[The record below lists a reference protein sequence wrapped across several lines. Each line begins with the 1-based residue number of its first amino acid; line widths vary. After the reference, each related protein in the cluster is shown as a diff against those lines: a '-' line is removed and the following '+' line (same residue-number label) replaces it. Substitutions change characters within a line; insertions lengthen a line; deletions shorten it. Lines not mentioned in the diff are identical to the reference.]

1 MNPSIYLNHFVWN
14 QFKDI
19 LRLKK
24 QFPATLFHRLLKLYR
39 RSSILDRKLYL
50 NYIVTACISQTS
62 ISSQNSI
69 MYSTNNFTS
78 TKQSSVVS
86 FTSQKIKSQVPP
98 WSYVSFL
105 DLRTALKIHLRQ
117 LLSKTIYHLQPF
129 RPSLKWSTDMDQL
142 VYPTKTIWRIKCQSM
157 SWDLLI

>member
-1 MNPSIYLNHFVWN
+1 MESIQGYFEIKKTVSRHF
-14 QFKDI
+14 I
-19 LRLKK
+19 SSIIER
-24 QFPATLFHRLLKLYR
+24 YR

-62 ISSQNSI
+62 ICSQNSI
-69 MYSTNNFTS
+69 KYSTNNFTS

-86 FTSQKIKSQVPP
+86 FTNQKIKSQVPP